1 MPNVNIKVPATTAN
15 LGPGFDCLGLA
26 LGLYNE
32 FEFRQI
38 DSGLEILVEGEATD
52 IIPRDEHNLIVQSAL
67 VLCHKVGRELPPMRI
82 VQKNYVPAAS
92 GMGSSSTAV
101 IAGLLGA
108 NALLETHLSK
118 QDILEIA
125 TEIEGH
131 PDNVAPAL
139 FGGLVLVPMGMSP
152 LHVEKFDVQPF
163 EVVVTLPEFEL
174 LTADARAAL
183 PKMVSYQDAIFNLAR
198 TPLVIRALEQGNY
211 VKLGIAMEDKLHQP
225 YRMALVPGMSE
236 AFTAARKAGAAAV
249 AVSGAGPSV
258 IAFAPQN
265 HVAIGLAVQQAF
277 AKAGLNSRYWIL
289 PLDTTG
295 SLVTPLR

>member
-52 IIPRDEHNLIVQSAL
+52 IIPRNEHNLIVQSAL

-108 NALLETHLSK
+108 NALLETNLSK

-152 LHVEKFDVQPF
+152 LHV
-163 EVVVTLPEFEL
+163 
-174 LTADARAAL
+174 
-183 PKMVSYQDAIFNLAR
+183 
-198 TPLVIRALEQGNY
+198 
-211 VKLGIAMEDKLHQP
+211 
-225 YRMALVPGMSE
+225 
-236 AFTAARKAGAAAV
+236 
-249 AVSGAGPSV
+249 
-258 IAFAPQN
+258 
-265 HVAIGLAVQQAF
+265 
-277 AKAGLNSRYWIL
+277 
-289 PLDTTG
+289 
-295 SLVTPLR
+295 